1 MRKARG
7 GGGGGGARGRARARV
22 YILYYDK
29 LSMSPPRMRRE
40 ERYAL
45 CEVRPARPFVVSW
58 SIKLISTRFLLLRG
72 VSRHGLSH
80 VVPALARFLHLFRR
94 AHRGRPEQRVA
105 DEGDALEHVKEP
117 ERTDDVERDPSVLRA
132 VPSRRRRGGVE
143 RRQKRMMRSLK
154 GVEARASGKKP
165 WCGRIVTHAGT
176 TESP

>member
-7 GGGGGGARGRARARV
+7 GGGGGARGCARARV
-22 YILYYDK
+22 YISYYDK
-29 LSMSPPRMRRE
+29 LSMSPPLMRRE
-40 ERYAL
+40 ERNAL
-45 CEVRPARPFVVSW
+45 CEVRPARPS
-58 SIKLISTRFLLLRG
+58 SRRRNKSISTRFLLLRG

-80 VVPALARFLHLFRR
+80 VVPALASFLHLFRR

-154 GVEARASGKKP
+154 GVEARASKKKP

-176 TESP
+176 TEST